1 MEFFRSHTNFFSSL
15 FFLKKSYQAILD
27 YLFKNLEVKLSCSPD
42 SVFKNV
48 MAYFR
53 SKFISRNKKP
63 IKQQQQKNL
72 LSIWYLWVPSPI
84 LESYIHPSSMSSL
97 YHLHVLVFS
106 CILVKRKVND
116 ALPLHWATSGCEW
129 KNIQTSLIWEGAGNI
144 ALLFLPLL
152 QFAKE
157 LNGIQFPFPTLQGS
171 SQAAKDT
178 LL

>member
-1 MEFFRSHTNFFSSL
+1 MEFFRSHIIFFSSL
-15 FFLKKSYQAILD
+15 FFLKKSHQAILD

-53 SKFISRNKKP
+53 SKFISTKSPSNNNNK
-63 IKQQQQKNL
+63 KNL

-129 KNIQTSLIWEGAGNI
+129 KNIQTSLIREGAGNI
-144 ALLFLPLL
+144 TLLFLPLL